1 MGILGGKRSRAS
13 IGAKLE
19 VEIASCRGNS
29 STAPQE
35 IADGIQRKWE
45 KKLRDLTQIM
55 PVSGAKMRGLK
66 RDYVNNK
73 ADICLY

>member
-1 MGILGGKRSRAS
+1 MGILGRKRSREN

-19 VEIASCRGNS
+19 VEVASCRGNS

-45 KKLRDLTQIM
+45 KLGDLTQIM
-55 PVSGAKMRGLK
+55 PVAGAKMRGLK
-66 RDYVNNK
+66 RIYE
-73 ADICLY
+73 